1 MDISNIIKLAADP
14 QNTELFLQVYYKL
27 GTYLRK
33 QDAHKSADISRK
45 QKLSVWEAAL
55 QYGDLDGYVR
65 GSISAIQTHIQH
77 LPGAPAGRAIYRI
90 VQYMGYQDYLTR
102 SEIKDN
108 KLDTLRMLA
117 AMEESPIRLVERL
130 GELQQII
137 KEKPQDYSCLFV
149 LFTIHASK
157 GLEYDAVY
165 LLDVIDGILPAQV
178 LQNSKSASKE
188 ELETYEEERRLFYV
202 GITRAKNQLN
212 VFTMKP
218 QSSDFCDE
226 LFGRKVPKKP
236 MEIPK
241 RATAVNQLKVKREQP
256 KTISDVAYQYFLDQL
271 GGGMVVEHKKF
282 GEGVIAEMEKGKIWI
297 TFKEGTKSFKARA
310 LAGSGMLK
318 LH

>member
-33 QDAHKSADISRK
+33 QDAHKIADISRK

-77 LPGAPAGRAIYRI
+77 LPGEPAGRAIYRI

-137 KEKPQDYSCLFV
+137 KEKPQDYSCPFV
-149 LFTIHASK
+149 LSTIHASK
-157 GLEYDAVY
+157 GLGYDAVY

-241 RATAVNQLKVKREQP
+241 RGTAVNQLKVKREQP

-282 GEGVIAEMEKGKIWI
+282 GEGVIAEMEKGKI
-297 TFKEGTKSFKARA
+297 
-310 LAGSGMLK
+310 
-318 LH
+318 

>member
-33 QDAHKSADISRK
+33 QDAHKIADISRK

-241 RATAVNQLKVKREQP
+241 RATAVTPCTMPLR
-256 KTISDVAYQYFLDQL
+256 TL
-271 GGGMVVEHKKF
+271 
-282 GEGVIAEMEKGKIWI
+282 
-297 TFKEGTKSFKARA
+297 TRT
-310 LAGSGMLK
+310 AGNS
-318 LH
+318 

>member
-1 MDISNIIKLAADP
+1 M
-14 QNTELFLQVYYKL
+14 
-27 GTYLRK
+27 
-33 QDAHKSADISRK
+33 
-45 QKLSVWEAAL
+45 
-55 QYGDLDGYVR
+55 
-65 GSISAIQTHIQH
+65 
-77 LPGAPAGRAIYRI
+77 
-90 VQYMGYQDYLTR
+90 
-102 SEIKDN
+102 
-108 KLDTLRMLA
+108 
-117 AMEESPIRLVERL
+117 
-130 GELQQII
+130 
-137 KEKPQDYSCLFV
+137 
-149 LFTIHASK
+149 FTIHASK

-165 LLDVIDGILPAQV
+165 LPDVIDGILPAQV

-271 GGGMVVEHKKF
+271 GVGMVVEHKKF

-297 TFKEGTKSFKARA
+297 AFKEGTKSFQAMA